1 MKIADANLILRYLL
15 DDDEE
20 LSPKAAEI
28 IEQNKLI
35 VPNEIFAEIVYV
47 LEKVYEVKREEINNI
62 IVELLDY
69 KNIDVYDI

>member
-69 KNIDVYDI
+69 KNIDDYDI